1 LQIAQ
6 DSVKMQYRIPT
17 PETLYARARRNDNSR
32 DVDDIDAPKQTR
44 VIRETHV
51 KLHIL
56 RSGLRR
62 LVRKQ
67 SRRTSPQTAQ
77 TSPKPPVSAWES
89 AGGGTAALLGLG
101 NAPSFLAIGDGPS
114 GLSIAKNQEG
124 QRRRATHLAVG
135 AWRFA
140 A

>member
-1 LQIAQ
+1 MPALN
-6 DSVKMQYRIPT
+6 DPR
-17 PETLYARARRNDNSR
+17 PETPDFLENFN
-32 DVDDIDAPKQTR
+32 PPPHTR
-44 VIRETHV
+44 ITRETPM
-51 KLHIL
+51 
-56 RSGLRR
+56 GLRNMR
-62 LVRKQ
+62 MPLVHLGQKHW
-67 SRRTSPQTAQ
+67 RRTSPQTAQ